1 MTTNRGHSA
10 LTTSTSE
17 MVKRLQA
24 AQLLAAWSVAGS
36 GMASL
41 LARSS
46 LISLLAGIALLH
58 GQSSPIATDR
68 PAITNSSVVVPSGN
82 LQVENG
88 LQTTSASGERT
99 FDGPESLVVFGLTGA
114 TELRFTVPDYI
125 HSDTGSGF
133 DDLALGVKQ
142 QIGHTPSGFD
152 VSLIAFLSFP
162 SGAKAVSSH
171 GYDPGLQ
178 LPWSQKVSANWTA
191 AGMLSLYWPTASGAR
206 NLTGEST
213 FLFDRQLTGPWDAF
227 VEYAGDFPERG
238 GPRHLL
244 HFGTAWKLGPF
255 QQLDLHVGV
264 GLSRAA
270 VDHFIGVGYSFR
282 FQARPK

>member
-1 MTTNRGHSA
+1 M
-10 LTTSTSE
+10 
-17 MVKRLQA
+17 
-24 AQLLAAWSVAGS
+24 
-36 GMASL
+36 
-41 LARSS
+41 
-46 LISLLAGIALLH
+46 LAGIVPLH

-68 PAITNSSVVVPSGN
+68 PAITNSSVVVPSGS

-88 LQTTSASGERT
+88 LQTTTALGART
-99 FDGPESLVVFGLTGA
+99 FDGPESLVVFGLTDA

-125 HSDTGSGF
+125 HTAPGSGF
-133 DDLALGVKQ
+133 GDLALGVKQ

-152 VSLIAFLSFP
+152 VSLIVFLSFP
-162 SGAKAVSSH
+162 TGATATSSH

-178 LPWSQKVSANWTA
+178 LPWSQKVSENWTA
-191 AGMLSLYWPTASGAR
+191 AGMLSLYWLTQSGAR

-213 FLFDRQLTGPWDAF
+213 FLFDRQLTGSWDAF

-244 HFGTAWKLGPF
+244 HVGTAYKLGPN
-255 QQLDLHVGV
+255 QQLDLHVGA

-282 FQARPK
+282 FQASRK